1 MFSAYQ
7 KRYASLKLHC
17 QKANQQVHDSTS
29 THLFTYINITV
40 QKGYRKQIEMKN
52 LLLSGEK
59 PDDHIRRRSNESH
72 DYEIEKVRYKRVG
85 WRGVIKRTRKSS
97 D

>member
-1 MFSAYQ
+1 M
-7 KRYASLKLHC
+7 
-17 QKANQQVHDSTS
+17 S

-40 QKGYRKQIEMKN
+40 QKGYQCIEMKN

-72 DYEIEKVRYKRVG
+72 DYGIEKVRYKRVG